1 MATQAQI
8 DANRRNALK
17 STGPRTEQGKSTS
30 RWNALKTGI
39 EAASVVIPGEDP
51 AELEQLTAEYHQ
63 QFRPPSAVERF
74 LVDSMIMAEWRLRRY
89 RQIESQLWAESPSFA
104 DAFAG
109 NTTIARL
116 QRRIDAA
123 ERSYHRA
130 LRELRRLQT
139 LAEPESL
146 EEDASE
152 LASFSTSPHPVGD
165 VVLSGSRSVDFPHT
179 AFAGCRPEAS
189 IPSPRT
195 EISPARSLA

>member
-39 EAASVVIPGEDP
+39 HAASVVIRGEDP

-89 RQIESQLWAESPSFA
+89 RQIESQLWAVSPSFA

-116 QRRIDAA
+116 ERRIDAA

-130 LRELRRLQT
+130 LRELRRLQ
-139 LAEPESL
+139 ASVEPESV
-146 EEDASE
+146 EEDAAE
-152 LASFSTSPHPVGD
+152 LASFRQVLQHAED
-165 VVLSGSRSVDFPHT
+165 VLRSVPSG
-179 AFAGCRPEAS
+179 AGLNPPAS
-189 IPSPRT
+189 VKRGHEDSAPAPRR
-195 EISPARSLA
+195 EILPGGALA